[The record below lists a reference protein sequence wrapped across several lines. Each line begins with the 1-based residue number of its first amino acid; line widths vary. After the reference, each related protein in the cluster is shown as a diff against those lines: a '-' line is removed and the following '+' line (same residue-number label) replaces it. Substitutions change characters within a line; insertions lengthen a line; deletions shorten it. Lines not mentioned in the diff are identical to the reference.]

1 MNAFVKGCDDLR
13 QEYFP
18 GATIVVVHHTG
29 KDVKRRA
36 RSSIALLGAADVECS
51 VTKTSHGVIQL
62 ENTRQKD
69 DAEQPYDGAVGRCQR
84 KLRRPRSQPG
94 TSGKGRGC
102 RKVSRRSEKNLQT
115 VFWTLVELM
124 KTSNSAI
131 THSQWKAAAARKGVK
146 KSTFD
151 RAILRI
157 IAENEGRQPVKHR
170 EDGSYWAT
178 EWDDDPWLAELGDDV
193 DVATFG

>member
-18 GATIVVVHHTG
+18 GGTIVVVRHTG

-69 DAEQPYDGAVGRCQR
+69 DAEQPYDGAV
-84 KLRRPRSQPG
+84 
-94 TSGKGRGC
+94 
-102 RKVSRRSEKNLQT
+102 KVSAKATSSAQPTRNKWQRRRLPKGIEEEREEPSDGVLD
-115 VFWTLVELM
+115 
-124 KTSNSAI
+124 
-131 THSQWKAAAARKGVK
+131 AR
-146 KSTFD
+146 
-151 RAILRI
+151 
-157 IAENEGRQPVKHR
+157 
-170 EDGSYWAT
+170 
-178 EWDDDPWLAELGDDV
+178 
-193 DVATFG
+193 